1 MTAPTLTV
9 TAAPTVHKSQS
20 FSCQP
25 KSQANPGHAQP
36 QPTDSS
42 ASSSSLFLNDQQQQQ
57 QNRLTSKSLSNLP
70 AATAAAFDFD
80 LPSLDFDTG
89 IDFDPTLP
97 VSRKLQLSP
106 NEKTT
111 LAPNA
116 ANLEGPRPR
125 TDKMGRRKSILG
137 RPHSWVPTSK
147 ATADTRP
154 ASEKSTEPNGGHVK
168 TTETQDQNNNKK
180 EAPGSGL
187 LQLPPER
194 TGGALSSLARRSW
207 ISSSKT
213 PSPSANATESSDYVS
228 HASRERSLSTSS
240 NKLKKLTRKRQGS
253 TNDNEGSKSSD
264 SLGKLG
270 SYLGKMKQRP
280 QNGLSKGAA
289 QHDTDSAA
297 SSITSS
303 APASTATRPSN
314 AASDN
319 TFPSVVVEE
328 VARPPTAQARDPLW
342 SVFKNLESEY
352 AKFQAK
358 KPAEKMRHVR
368 TVLIPFLRGHASH
381 PSTKK
386 LTLEHVEQRANIL
399 HKWWNG
405 LLELLDGPSQGA
417 VPGTDRPTLH
427 EVTTLVMMRP
437 EWRLNTPYFRP
448 LSERN
453 LGEASK
459 RRGQPQSANAA
470 NDSEGSVDSDFIA
483 ESAEHNVRTMFT
495 SNLMRQMAIVVD
507 KMSQRHMPW
516 SMINFA
522 GKACAYAFFFVP
534 GVADVLVSLWSLTAD
549 LMRRVAD
556 EFHVQRRGKGES
568 DDIVAL
574 FPPNLNRLSWTSV
587 KGMARILREPTKL
600 PHAAAKINWNG
611 PWMAR
616 WRGRDTDLF
625 FIFCKYY
632 FILAEE
638 FIPSELALVEKSR
651 IPAFVLV
658 NAQILSALD
667 STVHRQAAFNNAMAF
682 PSADGIDATATALP
696 IAPNN
701 NVMKGMTENRLIVL
715 LKDFL
720 SASSVAFMAARHTF
734 AEAFMALMKASAKRT
749 SLFDHNACFTLC
761 DFLEESLVAYDGYVD
776 VHRPTLEY
784 IDWPFW
790 IDVCRKMMA
799 SSNAGSEVRVL
810 SLVFSIWDAIVSNPS
825 RKELVCLDWLLQEDI
840 FYKWFNNW
848 CPMVRAYYMRLV
860 CWRMCRNTGSPSELD
875 TKIFAVVN
883 SRLKTVWSHYI
894 WLKQEADSKGKVPP
908 STAPCWPTPGK
919 RFVIIRTEVPAAQSG
934 LMLGFDSFSTP
945 MGPLETAVSP
955 PSPRGSAEMSA
966 VEPAAYKKKWNLF
979 GKVLSFGST
988 SGPNDLETIRRETA
1002 AARKHSAPP
1011 KSSETPTP
1019 PASDTD
1025 SLGSSPTYEAL
1036 QYVFRFTLQW
1046 HSQGATAPLGRIL
1059 TRPRLPAPAQSCI
1072 NAQANQGDGSPP
1084 PLPASRPAPTRAFSG
1099 SANSGLIDAA
1109 KNANPGDVSPTT
1121 VRTMMQYA
1129 DDDISV
1135 SLSPIEQRSSN
1146 GQSPWSAPQI
1156 ATSETLVGP
1165 VKPMGIYMQSSTY
1178 AGRAL
1183 AEWSTVVA
1191 ECNSFVDRRR
1201 EEGVLSLEDV
1211 EVPALGVEGFR
1222 KIG

>member
-20 FSCQP
+20 FSCQQQQQQQQQHP
-25 KSQANPGHAQP
+25 SSSGTSSHANPGHAQP
-36 QPTDSS
+36 QPKE
-42 ASSSSLFLNDQQQQQ
+42 SSLLLGDPHQQNQQQ
-57 QNRLTSKSLSNLP
+57 RLTSKSLSDLP
-70 AATAAAFDFD
+70 AALDFD

-89 IDFDPTLP
+89 LDFDPTLP
-97 VSRKLQLSP
+97 VSRKLNLGSS

-147 ATADTRP
+147 VTPDSRP
-154 ASEKSTEPNGGHVK
+154 AAENSTEKPTESNKNAAAGAGAGGPVK
-168 TTETQDQNNNKK
+168 TDKK
-180 EAPGSGL
+180 DAPGSGSGL
-187 LQLPPER
+187 LQPPSDR
-194 TGGALSSLARRSW
+194 TGGSLASLARRSW
-207 ISSSKT
+207 MSSSKT
-213 PSPSANATESSDYVS
+213 PSPSAANAPESSDYVS
-228 HASRERSLSTSS
+228 HATRERSLSASS
-240 NKLKKLTRKRQGS
+240 TKLKKLSRKRQGS

-270 SYLGKMKQRP
+270 SYLGKMKTRP
-280 QNGLSKGAA
+280 QNGLSKGAT
-289 QHDTDSAA
+289 QNDTDSAA

-319 TFPSVVVEE
+319 TFPSVAEE
-328 VARPPTAQARDPLW
+328 LARPPSNPQARDPLW

-352 AKFQAK
+352 IKFQTK

-368 TVLIPFLRGHASH
+368 IVLIPFLRGHASH

-386 LTLEHVEQRANIL
+386 LSLEHIEQRANIL

-417 VPGTDRPTLH
+417 VPGSDRATLH

-437 EWRLNTPYFRP
+437 EWRLNTPYSRP
-448 LSERN
+448 LADRN
-453 LGEASK
+453 PGEGVK
-459 RRGQPQSANAA
+459 RTAHSQPTNDTESSA
-470 NDSEGSVDSDFIA
+470 DSDFIA
-483 ESAEHNVRTMFT
+483 ESAEHNVRTMFAT
-495 SNLMRQMAIVVD
+495 NLMRQMAIAVD

-534 GVADVLVSLWSLTAD
+534 GVADVLVSLWGLTAD
-549 LMRRVAD
+549 LVRRVAD
-556 EFHVQRRGKGES
+556 EFHLTRRTKNGS
-568 DDIVAL
+568 NDTLAL
-574 FPPNLNRLSWTSV
+574 FPPSMSRLGWTSV
-587 KGMARILREPTKL
+587 KGVTQILREPTRL
-600 PHAAAKINWNG
+600 SHAAAKIDWNG

-638 FIPSELALVEKSR
+638 FVPSELSLLEKSQL
-651 IPAFVLV
+651 PAFVLV

-667 STVHRQAAFNNAMAF
+667 STVHRQAAFNAMAF

-701 NVMKGMTENRLIVL
+701 NVMKGMAENRLIVL

-749 SLFDHNACFTLC
+749 SLYDHNACFTLC

-790 IDVCRKMMA
+790 VDVCRKMME

-848 CPMVRAYYMRLV
+848 CPMVRAYYMRL
-860 CWRMCRNTGSPSELD
+860 
-875 TKIFAVVN
+875 
-883 SRLKTVWSHYI
+883 TVWSHYL
-894 WLKQEADSKGKVPP
+894 WLKQEAEMNGKVPP

-919 RFVIIRTEVPAAQSG
+919 RFVIIRTEVPAGQSG
-934 LMLGFDSFSTP
+934 LMMGFDTFSTP
-945 MGPLETAVSP
+945 MGPLENTVSP
-955 PSPRGSAEMSA
+955 PSPRGSAEMPSA
-966 VEPAAYKKKWNLF
+966 EPATYKKKWNLF
-979 GKVLSFGST
+979 GKVLSFGSGT
-988 SGPNDLETIRRETA
+988 NGPNDLETIRRETA
-1002 AARKHSAPP
+1002 AARKPAPPP
-1011 KSSETPTP
+1011 KSSDSLTP

-1046 HSQGATAPLGRIL
+1046 HTSGNSGPQGRIL
-1059 TRPRLPAPAQSCI
+1059 TRPRLPAPAQACI
-1072 NAQANQGDGSPP
+1072 NAQTRQGDGSPP
-1084 PLPASRPAPTRAFSG
+1084 QLPPSRPAPTRAFSG
-1099 SANSGLIDAA
+1099 SANRGLIDAA

-1121 VRTMMQYA
+1121 VRTMMQFA
-1129 DDDISV
+1129 DDEISV
-1135 SLSPIEQRSSN
+1135 ASSPVSPVEQRGN
-1146 GQSPWSAPQI
+1146 AGQPWTSPKI
-1156 ATSETLVGP
+1156 ATSGDLVSP
-1165 VKPMGIYMQSSTY
+1165 AKPNGIYRQSATY
-1178 AGRAL
+1178 SGRAL

-1201 EEGVLSLEDV
+1201 EEGVLGLDDV

>member
-20 FSCQP
+20 FSCQST
-25 KSQANPGHAQP
+25 SQANPGHAQP
-36 QPTDSS
+36 QPTDSTC
-42 ASSSSLFLNDQQQQQ
+42 SSSSLFPNDQQHQQN
-57 QNRLTSKSLSNLP
+57 NRLTSKSLSNLP
-70 AATAAAFDFD
+70 AAAALDFD

-111 LAPNA
+111 LAPTA

-147 ATADTRP
+147 ATPDIRP
-154 ASEKSTEPNGGHVK
+154 ASEKSTEPNGHVK
-168 TTETQDQNNNKK
+168 TTETQNQTDNKK
-180 EAPGSGL
+180 EASGSGL
-187 LQLPPER
+187 LQPPTER
-194 TGGALSSLARRSW
+194 TGGSLSSLARRSW

-270 SYLGKMKQRP
+270 SFMGKMKQRP

-303 APASTATRPSN
+303 APASTTTRPSN

-328 VARPPTAQARDPLW
+328 AARPPTAQARDPLW

-352 AKFQAK
+352 GKFQGK

-417 VPGTDRPTLH
+417 VPGTDRSTLH

-437 EWRLNTPYFRP
+437 EWRLNTPNFRP
-448 LSERN
+448 LTDRN
-453 LGEASK
+453 LGETSK
-459 RRGQPQSANAA
+459 HSGQLQAANAA
-470 NDSEGSVDSDFIA
+470 NDSGSSADSDFIA

-534 GVADVLVSLWSLTAD
+534 GVADVLVSLWSLTTD
-549 LMRRVAD
+549 LLRRVAD
-556 EFHVQRRGKGES
+556 EFHLQRRSRGDS
-568 DDIVAL
+568 DDIVAV
-574 FPPNLNRLSWTSV
+574 FPPNLSRLGWTSV
-587 KGMARILREPTKL
+587 KGMTQTLREPTKL
-600 PHAAAKINWNG
+600 SHTAAKVNWNG

-638 FIPSELALVEKSR
+638 FIPAELALAEKSR

-667 STVHRQAAFNNAMAF
+667 STVHRQAAFNAMAF

-734 AEAFMALMKASAKRT
+734 AEAFMALMKTSAKRT

-825 RKELVCLDWLLQEDI
+825 RKELVCLDWLLQEEI

-848 CPMVRAYYMRLV
+848 CPMVRAYYMRL
-860 CWRMCRNTGSPSELD
+860 LD

-883 SRLKTVWSHYI
+883 SRLKTVWSHYL
-894 WLKQEADSKGKVPP
+894 WLKQEAESKGKVPP

-919 RFVIIRTEVPAAQSG
+919 RFVIIRTEVTAAQSG
-934 LMLGFDSFSTP
+934 LMMGFDSFQTP
-945 MGPLETAVSP
+945 MGPLESTASP

-988 SGPNDLETIRRETA
+988 SGVNDLETIRRETA
-1002 AARKHSAPP
+1002 AARKHTTPS

-1059 TRPRLPAPAQSCI
+1059 TRPRLPAPAQSCV
-1072 NAQANQGDGSPP
+1072 NAQSRQDDGGPPP
-1084 PLPASRPAPTRAFSG
+1084 PLPPNRPAATRAFSG

-1129 DDDISV
+1129 EEEISV
-1135 SLSPIEQRSSN
+1135 SFSPIEHRNSN
-1146 GQSPWSAPQI
+1146 GQSPWSSPQI
-1156 ATSETLVGP
+1156 ATSENLVGP
-1165 VKPMGIYMQSSTY
+1165 VKPPGIYMQSSTY
-1178 AGRAL
+1178 SGRAL

-1191 ECNSFVDRRR
+1191 ECNSFTDRRR
-1201 EEGVLSLEDV
+1201 EEGVLSLEEV